1 MAEKIKQLFKNGF
14 FHILGSSFINKC
26 IAFVTNIL
34 IVRFLTKHDYG
45 VFTSAFNVFYIVF
58 LFSGLGITSGILY
71 FCSKNISRDE
81 KTSYY
86 KYSLKFGLFSEL
98 ILSAALLLYGLFAN
112 VGIEESRYYIIGLAL
127 LPFAAFFFDY
137 YSIILRAEK
146 DNKKYALL
154 LNLNSVFYAVF
165 GVAGALLGGVW
176 GTIIGRY
183 LAYLV
188 SDIIGAG
195 YCRKYISSW
204 NILPGKENRSDLLKY
219 SVKAGIT
226 SALNVILYRIDI
238 YVITI
243 VVADASILAS
253 YKVGTALPENVNFI
267 PQCIMVYYLPVFIQ
281 NLADTEWIKRKTKE
295 IYLFVGAVSL
305 AIGAVMIVF
314 APLIIKIIWGEAY
327 LDAVPCLRILSVSF
341 IFLST
346 FRMTSTNILLAL
358 KRTGYTMFVSIITG
372 LVNIVLDVVMTV
384 RFGSIGAA
392 YATLIVTIL
401 ASVLSFPYTIYIIY
415 SGKKKYY

>member
-1 MAEKIKQLFKNGF
+1 MIDRIKIMFKDGF

-86 KYSLKFGLFSEL
+86 NFSLKFGLFSEL
-98 ILSAALLLYGLFAN
+98 VLSIILLLYGLLAD
-112 VGIEESRYYIIGLAL
+112 VGIEESRYYIIGLSL
-127 LPFAAFFFDY
+127 LPFAAFYFDY

-146 DNKKYALL
+146 DNKKYALF

-165 GVAGALLGGVW
+165 GVAGALLGGIW

-183 LAYLV
+183 VAYL
-188 SDIIGAG
+188 I
-195 YCRKYISSW
+195 
-204 NILPGKENRSDLLKY
+204 SDLLGARFCRQYKSNWNTLLGKTDQSDLIRY

-243 VVADASILAS
+243 VIADASILAS
-253 YKVGTALPENVNFI
+253 YKVGTALPENVIFI
-267 PQCIMVYYLPVFIQ
+267 PQCIMVYFLPVFIQ
-281 NLADTEWIKRKTKE
+281 NLADIGWIKRKTKE

-305 AIGAVMIVF
+305 AIGVVMIVF
-314 APLIIKIIWGEAY
+314 APLIIRIIWGEAY

-341 IFLST
+341 IVLST

-358 KRTGYTMFVSIITG
+358 KRTGYTMFVSIISG
-372 LVNIVLDVVMTV
+372 LVNIILDVVMTI
-384 RFGSIGAA
+384 RYGSIGAA
-392 YATLIVTIL
+392 YATLIVTVF
-401 ASVLSFPYTIYIIY
+401 AAFLSFPYTLYIIY
-415 SGKKKYY
+415 KTEKYE